1 MVLVS
6 CKTCGKQRNRK
17 PSELKT
23 KSGHS
28 FCSLKCAGEYWAELA
43 LQKKR
48 ASEKETK
55 TRVPNRGK
63 PVLLVDRGLRPINP
77 IAKEAWDRRILFG
90 EIKYS

>member
-6 CKTCGKQRNRK
+6 CKTCGKEMNRK

-28 FCSLKCAGEYWAELA
+28 FCSLKCAGEYWADLR

-55 TRVPNRGK
+55 AIIPGRRK
-63 PVLLVDRGLRPINP
+63 PGLLVDRGFRPINP
-77 IAKEAWDRRILFG
+77 MAKEAWDRRILAG
-90 EIKYS
+90 EIRYF